1 MMFNG
6 IQIVLTVA
14 LLIVI
19 QGMVDAGEQ
28 VSTTL
33 KREFM
38 EEAMSNTSTKDVTND
53 ITKDVTALFSSGHE
67 VYSCSM

>member
-1 MMFNG
+1 M
-6 IQIVLTVA
+6 
-14 LLIVI
+14 
-19 QGMVDAGEQ
+19 DAGEQ

-38 EEAMSNTSTKDVTND
+38 EEAMSNTSTKDQTND

-67 VYSCSM
+67 VYIVALHIYVVSKCS

>member
-1 MMFNG
+1 MIAIF
-6 IQIVLTVA
+6 IT
-14 LLIVI
+14 I

-38 EEAMSNTSTKDVTND
+38 EEAMSNTPNDQSNNVTKKVSE
-53 ITKDVTALFSSGHE
+53 LFSSGKQ
-67 VYSCSM
+67 VLSCSAYLITSKHLK